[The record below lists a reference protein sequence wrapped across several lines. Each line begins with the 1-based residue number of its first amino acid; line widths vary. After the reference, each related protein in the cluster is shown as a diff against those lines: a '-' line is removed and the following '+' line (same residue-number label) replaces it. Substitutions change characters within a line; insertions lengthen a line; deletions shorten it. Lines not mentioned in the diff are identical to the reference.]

1 MQHKAFTRP
10 LTVMIWM
17 GLFLG
22 GVLLLVA
29 LLLPQLAYAFLAN
42 PAFNGV
48 IMLVLFIGVL
58 VNFRQVWRLKR
69 EVNWVSEYQRGEL
82 MHADPVLLAPMAKS
96 LAGHEH
102 DSLKLTSLSA
112 RSMLD
117 SVQSRLDEQRDLS
130 RYLIG
135 LLIFLGLLGTFWGLL
150 VTIRSV
156 GDIISGMHVGSD
168 ALVMFETLKQ
178 RLDEPLGGMATSFS
192 TSLFGLAGS
201 LVLGFLDL
209 QSAHAQNRFYNELE
223 DWLSNLT
230 SVTSVTSVTS
240 MSSSTSGNEEVPTA
254 MLTLMDQHAQGLE
267 RMRRLI
273 VASDRERRGLVEQLG
288 ILNSQL
294 TRMGDLM
301 SNEAHTSTSLLATQ
315 DDLRNLLRQIQS
327 KQATGNGVS
336 DELRNELR
344 LMTRTIAAALKPG
357 EADT

>member
-10 LTVMIWM
+10 LAVMSWM

-22 GVLLLVA
+22 GVLLLAA
-29 LLLPQLAYAFLAN
+29 LLLPQLAYAFMAN

-48 IMLVLFIGVL
+48 ILLVLLIGIL

-69 EVNWVSEYQRGEL
+69 EVNWVSQYQRGEL
-82 MHADPVLLAPMAKS
+82 MRADPVLLAPMAKS

-102 DSLKLTSLSA
+102 HSLKLTPLSM

-168 ALVMFETLKQ
+168 ALVMFEALKQ

-192 TSLFGLAGS
+192 TSLFGLGGS

-209 QSAHAQNRFYNELE
+209 QSSHAQNRFYNELE

-230 SVTSVTSVTS
+230 SVASTASV
-240 MSSSTSGNEEVPTA
+240 SGGDEELPSA
-254 MLTLMDQHAQGLE
+254 MLALMEQHAQGLE
-267 RMRRLI
+267 RMQRLI
-273 VASDRERRGLVEQLG
+273 VASDRERRGLVDQLG

-301 SNEAHTSTSLLATQ
+301 SSESHTSTSLLATQ

-327 KQATGNGVS
+327 KQSSGNGGT

-344 LMTRTIAAALKPG
+344 LMTRTIAAALKQG
-357 EADT
+357 KADT